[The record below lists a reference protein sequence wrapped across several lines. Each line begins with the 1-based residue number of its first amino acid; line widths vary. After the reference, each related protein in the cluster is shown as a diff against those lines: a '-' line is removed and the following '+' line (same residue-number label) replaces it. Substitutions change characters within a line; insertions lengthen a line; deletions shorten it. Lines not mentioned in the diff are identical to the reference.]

1 MAVSHLIII
10 GNIISFIAA
19 LFMFASGWTKDRDRT
34 FLYQILENLVLCAA
48 NACFRSWA
56 GISTLLL
63 SGVRN
68 YLVMKERYTKKLMYV
83 FVILIIVIGTA
94 INNRGLVGLLP
105 VAATVQLSICNQ
117 YAKTLIQ
124 HKLSLFVNTAIWL
137 VYDFCIL
144 DISSTVAQTVMC
156 LLTAVT
162 MIQLKKD
169 GVKTIENSLKNR

>member
-1 MAVSHLIII
+1 MEAAHLIIL

-19 LFMFASGWTKDRDRT
+19 LFMFASGWTKDRYRT

-48 NACFRSWA
+48 NVCFRSWA

-68 YLVMKERYTKKLMYV
+68 YLVMKDRYTKRLMYV

-105 VAATVQLSICNQ
+105 IAATVQLSVCNQ
-117 YAKTLIQ
+117 YAKTLVQ
-124 HKLSLFVNTAIWL
+124 HKWSLFINTAVWL
-137 VYDFCIL
+137 IYDFCIL
-144 DISSTVAQTVMC
+144 DISSTAAQAIMC
-156 LLTAVT
+156 ILTAVT
-162 MIQLKKD
+162 IVRLKK
-169 GVKTIENSLKNR
+169 E

>member
-34 FLYQILENLVLCAA
+34 FLYQILENVVLCAA
-48 NACFRSWA
+48 NLCFRSYA

-63 SGVRN
+63 SSVRN
-68 YLVMKERYTKKLMYV
+68 YLVMKERYTKKLMYI
-83 FVILIIVIGTA
+83 FVLLIIVIGFT
-94 INNRGLVGLLP
+94 INNRGLVGILP
-105 VAATVQLSICNQ
+105 IAATVQLSACNQ

-156 LLTAVT
+156 ILTAVT
-162 MIQLKKD
+162 IVRLKKS
-169 GVKTIENSLKNR
+169 GE